1 MTQTAQ
7 ADYGDDDDD
16 DGQATP
22 GVSDVKAR
30 SETMEFNTVWPL
42 TSFNSLIL

>member
-7 ADYGDDDDD
+7 ADYGDDDD

-30 SETMEFNTVWPL
+30 SETMEFNTV
-42 TSFNSLIL
+42 